1 MSKTMKMT
9 RASLAAMIDHTFLKA
24 AGEADAVERLCK
36 EVKRYHFACAMVN
49 PSEVRAAVKLM
60 GRRGGRVGT
69 VINFPLGQGSV
80 SAAVAEAELA
90 IAEGARDIDFVI
102 NVRKLKQGDAKELQ
116 RELAFWA
123 ATCRQPD
130 VVSKLIIECCYLTD
144 REKVKACRLAQRATG
159 LHLLA
164 EACRLAQRAGFDF
177 VKTSTGFGTGGATVH
192 DVALMRRTVGP
203 EMGVKAA
210 GGIRTL
216 ADALALVEAGAT
228 RLGCSAGVAILKEL
242 K

>member
-1 MSKTMKMT
+1 
-9 RASLAAMIDHTFLKA
+9 
-24 AGEADAVERLCK
+24 
-36 EVKRYHFACAMVN
+36 
-49 PSEVRAAVKLM
+49 
-60 GRRGGRVGT
+60 
-69 VINFPLGQGSV
+69 
-80 SAAVAEAELA
+80 
-90 IAEGARDIDFVI
+90 
-102 NVRKLKQGDAKELQ
+102 
-116 RELAFWA
+116 
-123 ATCRQPD
+123 
-130 VVSKLIIECCYLTD
+130 
-144 REKVKACRLAQRATG
+144 VKACRLAK
-159 LHLLA
+159 
-164 EACRLAQRAGFDF
+164 RAGFDF